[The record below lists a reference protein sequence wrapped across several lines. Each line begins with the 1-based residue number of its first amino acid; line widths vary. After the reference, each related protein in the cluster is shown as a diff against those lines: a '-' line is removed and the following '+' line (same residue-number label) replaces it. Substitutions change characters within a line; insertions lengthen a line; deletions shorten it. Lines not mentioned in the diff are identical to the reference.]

1 MADNLKPVDRRK
13 AMFSVKGKSTSLE
26 RRFFS
31 TLAGMHLKG
40 WKKNAAELIGKPD
53 VIFEKE
59 RLTIFIDG
67 CFWHGCPRCCKK
79 LPQTNRL
86 YWSRKIN
93 RNVAFAKSANR
104 RLREDG
110 WLVIRI
116 WEHEIRNPRSMKKI
130 KIKIKQALNQE
141 PKADGRKGRRHQKR
155 GS

>member
-13 AMFSVKGKSTSLE
+13 AMRSVKGKGTSLE
-26 RRFFS
+26 RRLFS
-31 TLAGMHLKG
+31 ILAGMHLKG
-40 WKKNAAELIGKPD
+40 WKKNAAELAGKPD
-53 VIFEKE
+53 VIFRKE

-79 LPQTNRL
+79 LPQTNHL

-93 RNVAFAKSANR
+93 RNVALAKSANR

-116 WEHEIRNPRSMKKI
+116 WEHEILNPRSMEKI
-130 KIKIKQALNQE
+130 KIKIKQALNKE
-141 PKADGRKGRRHQKR
+141 SKTDGRNGRRH
-155 GS
+155 